1 MDQSNKGVRLDK
13 WLWAARFYKHRKLAT
28 EAIQGGR
35 VHLNGQRVK
44 PARMLHESDELEI
57 SRGTE
62 VMTVKVLALSEKRGP
77 ASVASQ
83 LYEET
88 LESRVSREQARESR
102 RFQPDPLA
110 PEHRPSK
117 RDRRRL
123 REFSGKS

>member
-35 VHLNGQRVK
+35 VHLNGQRIK
-44 PARMLHESDELEI
+44 PARVVHESDEVEI

-62 VMTVKVLALSEKRGP
+62 IMTVKVLALSEKRGP

-88 LESRVSREQARESR
+88 LESMTSREQARQER
-102 RFQPDPLA
+102 RFQADALA
-110 PEHRPSK
+110 PDHRPSK
-117 RDRRRL
+117 RDRRKL
-123 REFSGKS
+123 REFSGKF